1 MNFLPIPL
9 PHPNRVVSCQNNV
22 LMGLSGTD
30 NFSLKGPPTNNF
42 KIQHVQDRYSIGV
55 IGNHYQSIVLVYLDV
70 SHFGVEGF
78 RQDRFR

>member
-9 PHPNRVVSCQNNV
+9 PHPDRVVSGQNNV

-30 NFSLKGPPTNNF
+30 YFSLKDPPTNNF
-42 KIQHVQDRYSIGV
+42 KVQHVQDGDSIDV

-70 SHFGVEGF
+70 GHFGVEGF
-78 RQDRFR
+78 RQNRCR